1 MTRKRKTNH
10 EIDIDEA
17 IRALAVLKNDP
28 NFKAY
33 IAMRESLREDVI
45 RQLQTQSVI
54 DSTNRH
60 FMMSGKLEAIDEE
73 LDMFYKL

>member
-10 EIDIDEA
+10 EIDPDEA
-17 IRALAVLKNDP
+17 IRALAILKNDP

-33 IAMRESLREDVI
+33 ISMRESMREEVI

-60 FMMSGKLEAIDEE
+60 FMMSGKLEAIDEL
-73 LDMFYKL
+73 LDKFYTN

>member
-1 MTRKRKTNH
+1 MTRKRKTTH
-10 EIDIDEA
+10 EIDPDEA